1 MVDIKQDIKETVGK
15 AISISR
21 VLAFIFVLF
30 LSLFCIIYVLSK
42 TSLFQNWA
50 KDRIVNL
57 INKESDFKIKIQDIH
72 VDIVNGISLKH
83 ALLNDHHQDTLFY
96 GGNLTIGLRQSLIS
110 LFSNSLYIKDVEI
123 DSSVFKIISYHSEE
137 RNSLNHF
144 LYQIKPK
151 SKSYKCVP
159 FMFFLETIST

>member
-57 INKESDFKIKIQDIH
+57 INK
-72 VDIVNGISLKH
+72 
-83 ALLNDHHQDTLFY
+83 
-96 GGNLTIGLRQSLIS
+96 
-110 LFSNSLYIKDVEI
+110 
-123 DSSVFKIISYHSEE
+123 
-137 RNSLNHF
+137 
-144 LYQIKPK
+144 K
-151 SKSYKCVP
+151 SRYSCRYCEWHKFEAC
-159 FMFFLETIST
+159 IAQ